1 MFRKILIKFMRS
13 IGYVRKEHLTLA
25 HLEIRGLEKEKY
37 AVAAHCEK
45 LVQTVNDLKNEIVL
59 LTDENQSLW
68 DMLDEIQG
76 SNNFGKD
83 QVKSIMQDLEEVL
96 TDEMLKDFKPIGEA

>member
-1 MFRKILIKFMRS
+1 M
-13 IGYVRKEHLTLA
+13 GYVRKENLTLA

-37 AVAAHCEK
+37 RMAAHCEK
-45 LVQTVNDLKNEIVL
+45 LVQAVNDLKNEIVIL
-59 LTDENQSLW
+59 NDENQSLW
-68 DMLDEIQG
+68 GMLDEMQG